1 MAISRAIYR
10 VAEAGAMLVER
21 TISSVMRQRE
31 LQILEK
37 VLNERKAELLGEAV
51 RTASGM
57 GDAREQFADPTDR
70 AGLEGD
76 RNLMLR
82 IRDRER
88 KLIGKIDEALGR
100 IEDGSYGKC
109 EECGREIGFARLK
122 VRPVTTL
129 CIECKEEQE
138 AEERR
143 RKSG

>member
-1 MAISRAIYR
+1 
-10 VAEAGAMLVER
+10 MLVER
-21 TISSVMRQRE
+21 AISPAMRHRE

-57 GDAREQFADPTDR
+57 GDTGETFADPTDR

-109 EECGREIGFARLK
+109 EECGCEIGFARLK

-129 CIECKEEQE
+129 CIGCKSEQE
-138 AEERR
+138 AEERK
-143 RKSG
+143 RKLG